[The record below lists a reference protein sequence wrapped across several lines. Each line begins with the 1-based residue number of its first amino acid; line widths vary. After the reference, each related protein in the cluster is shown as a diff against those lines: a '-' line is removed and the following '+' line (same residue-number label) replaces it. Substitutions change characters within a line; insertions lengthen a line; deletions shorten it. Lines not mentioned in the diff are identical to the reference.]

1 MNILE
6 LVGIKKN
13 RLVDAGD
20 IKFALDGG
28 MIADVIIDGP
38 EKILRTSNRKG
49 TASKY
54 DLISIPR
61 LYSALKQH
69 WKNNQIAFMY
79 PFPMMLVG
87 ISLEGNC
94 VYEMLYG
101 WELKDDANRIY
112 VPKYKEINGLF

>member
-6 LVGIKKN
+6 RFGIKKN
-13 RLVDAGD
+13 RLVEVDN
-20 IKFALDGG
+20 IKFSLDDS
-28 MIADVIIDGP
+28 MITDIIIDGP
-38 EKILRTSNRKG
+38 EKILRTSDRKG

-61 LYSALKQH
+61 LYSALKQQ
-69 WKNNQIAFMY
+69 WKHSQMAFMY
-79 PFPMMLVG
+79 PFPMMIVG
-87 ISLEGNC
+87 ISLKGDC